1 MDMMKLASQLLASK
15 LGGDAGSNAGASSD
29 MIENVI
35 GSLLGGSGGNGIDL
49 GSIVGNLQN
58 SGLGSLAESWLGDG
72 DNEHIS
78 RSQIQDMLGSDKVAQ
93 AAQQLGA
100 DQNDLLSGLQKM
112 LPQVIDKSSSGG
124 SLLDSVGGLGG
135 LASMASKFL
144 K

>member
-1 MDMMKLASQLLASK
+1 MDMMKLAGQLLASK
-15 LGGDAGSNAGASSD
+15 LGGEAGGNND
-29 MIENVI
+29 MVQNVI
-35 GSLLGGSGGNGIDL
+35 GSLLGGSGGQGIDL

-58 SGLGSLAESWLGDG
+58 SGLGSIAESWLGDG
-72 DNEHIS
+72 DNAEIS
-78 RSQIQDMLGSDKVAQ
+78 GSQIESMLGSDKIAQ
-93 AAQQLGA
+93 AAQQLGT
-100 DQNDLLSGLQKM
+100 DQNDLLRGLQDM

>member
-1 MDMMKLASQLLASK
+1 MDMMKLAGQLLASK
-15 LGGDAGSNAGASSD
+15 LGGDAGGNND
-29 MIENVI
+29 MVQNVI
-35 GSLLGGSGGNGIDL
+35 GSLLGGSGGQGIDL

-58 SGLGSLAESWLGDG
+58 SGLGSIAESWLGDG
-72 DNEHIS
+72 DNAEIS
-78 RSQIQDMLGSDKVAQ
+78 GSQIESMLGSDKIAQ
-93 AAQQLGA
+93 AAQQLGT
-100 DQNDLLSGLQKM
+100 DQNDLLRGLQDM

>member
-1 MDMMKLASQLLASK
+1 MDIMKLAGQLLASK
-15 LGGDAGSNAGASSD
+15 LGGSAGNSDGASSD

-35 GSLLGGSGGNGIDL
+35 GGLLGGSGGNGIDL

-58 SGLGSLAESWLGDG
+58 SGLGDIAESWLGDG
-72 DNEHIS
+72 DNKEIS
-78 RSQIQDMLGSDKVAQ
+78 SSQIEDMLGSDKVAQ
-93 AAQQLGA
+93 AAQQLGT
-100 DQNDLLSGLQKM
+100 DQGDLLSSLQKM
-112 LPQVIDKSSSGG
+112 LPQVVDKSSSGG